1 MGEIPTVC
9 VSEYKK
15 IIETFQK
22 DGDAYAGRTWF
33 HEISWYLAGTIPKHP
48 PKIYQIGIVNREV

>member
-33 HEISWYLAGTIPKHP
+33 HEISWYLAGM
-48 PKIYQIGIVNREV
+48 RL